1 MGWRYG
7 LWFAGVFRGADDDGV
22 RPLAVEIRLP
32 LVAFLCRCSDDQK
45 EQLTWRGDNGRASNK
60 SRSDDC

>member
-32 LVAFLCRCSDDQK
+32 LVAFFVQVF
-45 EQLTWRGDNGRASNK
+45 GRSEGTADLE
-60 SRSDDC
+60 RRQWPGLE